1 MAELRATPMVNPVM
15 GLLADRLKKVQQFGA
30 KPFGYENPPVEMLMN
45 LLGVPAVQQTM
56 ERMAYG
62 EPLTTGRGMTT
73 KPRAEAVEAAMTL
86 LPMAAGAAK
95 ATKGLPVGAS
105 IENVGKKGLLE
116 SKIPS
121 PQSLTMPDVPTVEQM
136 KKHGRV
142 ETVPLSEVV
151 SFQSARNWDK
161 FNKGEHA
168 GDLVKGYGDK
178 PLALRLETGEY
189 VIYDGNHRT
198 DLAMQAGKTE
208 LPMNVIDVES
218 YDPAHAGRKQV
229 PSKISD
235 DELLKSLLE
244 DLPTKSAPRQEALDT
259 AQRNAALPIEEGGL
273 GLPKDNT
280 PEMRAAAMGV
290 ATDAYHGSKQDITG
304 LFKAGYDDNLAF
316 ATQDPEFASKWIGK
330 GKLNQRIGAED
341 EIKAAEDL
349 YRQNKYK
356 NTNNELLEKLQGE
369 EFNAAYDKMS
379 AAARAENEREFG
391 TRGNATGLFDTVY
404 PVKIQAN
411 KTFNPETDMDVLS
424 EYFAANDIP
433 PKLQDLFASGN
444 YMMYETKPVVNY
456 LKSKGYDSMRLRES
470 TGDNYPTIAVFN
482 PETVRSRFA
491 AFDPFRRDAETALQR
506 GVAPPDL
513 LAGVLPLGLLAD
525 EEQRKKIYEL
535 MPSLLGQ

>member
-1 MAELRATPMVNPVM
+1 
-15 GLLADRLKKVQQFGA
+15 
-30 KPFGYENPPVEMLMN
+30 
-45 LLGVPAVQQTM
+45 M